1 MQAIFRFRLFVLL
14 LLSCCISAPVFS
26 QIEEKGSTIR
36 VGVGLTGYA
45 YRGDLT
51 QDDPSFWRV
60 YPGGNISLQFSPRR
74 KFQPQLN
81 AGFGRVIEQWDSSL
95 PIDPTQAGANSFFS
109 TNFFY
114 FDFRVAYLPFRQW
127 RLQPYLVAGGGLLFF
142 NPLDQNGN
150 FLIDNIFTREAGE
163 IFNTTAFV
171 LPVGTGLRFH
181 INQLAYV
188 GLEYIYR
195 SSVTDYIDN
204 IGARGLR
211 SGPDR
216 LHNLMVSLN
225 FTLQGSPVEV
235 KEIAPLPKEDP
246 PALIV
251 QSESEIP
258 EKLTPVATPDEEAER
273 KRKLRALAT
282 LEWSHLPPVT
292 SPFRLYKG
300 DQVHYQVGPH
310 GLSPA
315 EMAYYQQLVH
325 VALTH
330 DWTLFL
336 TIETPN
342 SLSEIALQHHTNY
355 MTLLK
360 LNPELEELLDG
371 GTIVRVPDL
380 VRAADYERQTTSGK

>member
-1 MQAIFRFRLFVLL
+1 
-14 LLSCCISAPVFS
+14 
-26 QIEEKGSTIR
+26 
-36 VGVGLTGYA
+36 
-45 YRGDLT
+45 
-51 QDDPSFWRV
+51 
-60 YPGGNISLQFSPRR
+60 
-74 KFQPQLN
+74 
-81 AGFGRVIEQWDSSL
+81 
-95 PIDPTQAGANSFFS
+95 
-109 TNFFY
+109 
-114 FDFRVAYLPFRQW
+114 
-127 RLQPYLVAGGGLLFF
+127 
-142 NPLDQNGN
+142 
-150 FLIDNIFTREAGE
+150 
-163 IFNTTAFV
+163 
-171 LPVGTGLRFH
+171 
-181 INQLAYV
+181 
-188 GLEYIYR
+188 
-195 SSVTDYIDN
+195 
-204 IGARGLR
+204 ARGLR

-235 KEIAPLPKEDP
+235 KEIAPPPKEDP